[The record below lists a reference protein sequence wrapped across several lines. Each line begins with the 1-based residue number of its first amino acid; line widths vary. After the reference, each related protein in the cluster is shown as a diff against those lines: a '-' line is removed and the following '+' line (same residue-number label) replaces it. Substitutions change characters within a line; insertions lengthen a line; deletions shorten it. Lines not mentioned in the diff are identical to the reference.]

1 MLSARLAQL
10 EERPLW
16 ESELIEACRP
26 LNESDRATVL
36 ALARRLVST
45 H

>member
-1 MLSARLAQL
+1 VSHSKT
-10 EERPLW
+10 PPHLW
-16 ESELIEACRP
+16 ESELIEACAP
-26 LNESDRATVL
+26 LSESDRATVL